1 MMAVWVLVVF
11 QAYLRP
17 GECMSLQRRD
27 LVPPSASVNN
37 FWALLIFPSKRSQR
51 SKSGEADNSILLDS
65 TWDQWMSQVME
76 AVYEKHDASSVWSFT
91 YPSLVKE
98 VQKSS
103 LRLGVPVVPYQCRHS
118 GASDDRATQARSLQ
132 EIQKRGQWKSAKS
145 VVRYEKKTRLGQ
157 SYAQYS
163 NELQAWIEN
172 VAPRVEAI
180 VLGRQSAGS
189 LPPCA

>member
-1 MMAVWVLVVF
+1 MVH
-11 QAYLRP
+11 
-17 GECMSLQRRD
+17 
-27 LVPPSASVNN
+27 
-37 FWALLIFPSKRSQR
+37 
-51 SKSGEADNSILLDS
+51 
-65 TWDQWMSQVME
+65 
-76 AVYEKHDASSVWSFT
+76 EKHEASSVWSFT
-91 YPSLVKE
+91 YPSLVRE

-103 LRLGVPVVPYQCRHS
+103 LRLGNPVVPYQCRHS
-118 GASDDRATQARSLQ
+118 GASDDRATQASSLL

-145 VVRYEKKTRLGQ
+145 MVRFEKSARLGQ